1 MSLLQKSNKKVSSR
15 RQINIREVK
24 DGVLVLPDNQYR
36 VILHVSSINF
46 ELKSEAEQD
55 AIIETYQSV
64 LNSIDFPLQIL
75 VRVRELDMDSYLE
88 TYSAKAKQ
96 EKQKVY
102 REQIKYYTQF
112 VGKLVKSNKI
122 LSRNFYVIVPYDN
135 KDGSDFALVQEQLRL
150 RQDIVGKGFGRLGMR
165 TRQSSSLEALDMF
178 YSFYNPDQ
186 AKQQPISDSTL
197 RLLQEAAL

>member
-1 MSLLQKSNKKVSSR
+1 MSLLQKSSSKVSSR

-24 DGVLVLPDNQYR
+24 DGVLVLPANQYR

-102 REQIKYYTQF
+102 RDQIKYYTQF

-135 KDGSDFALVQEQLRL
+135 KDSSEFTLVQEQLRL
-150 RQDIVGKGFGRLGMR
+150 RQDIVSKGFGRLGMR
-165 TRQSSSLEALDMF
+165 TRQLSSLEALDMF
-178 YSFYNPDQ
+178 YSFYNPEQ
-186 AKQQPISDSTL
+186 AKLQPISDRAL